1 MITIVKITT
10 TKSKME
16 SEVLVCDT
24 LANGAQEAFQT
35 LYVPH
40 NSDATEA
47 ERNADIDAAVA
58 AIPSWESP
66 ADSVWQV
73 ELMQHGTEYYTRD
86 YPNEA
91 AAIEAASTE
100 WQQNRSHHDFTAGGE
115 NRAVWRVYRSLPDGG
130 RSHVT
135 EFRAEAR

>member
-1 MITIVKITT
+1 MITIVKVTT
-10 TKSKME
+10 AKSLLE
-16 SEVLVCDT
+16 SEVLICDT
-24 LANGAQEAFQT
+24 LENGAREAFQT
-35 LYVPH
+35 LHVPH

-58 AIPSWESP
+58 AIPSWEAP

-73 ELMQHGTEYYTRD
+73 ELMQYGTEHYTRD

-91 AAIEAASTE
+91 AAIESARTE
-100 WQQNRSHHDFTAGGE
+100 WHINRKHPDFTAGGE

-135 EFRAEAR
+135 EFRSDAR